1 VSQTNDGATDAKTAS
16 PSLSM
21 SRLNEILLASL
32 TSLAAA
38 GEVEAA
44 CRLAGQAFMALRS
57 TDQVAARRFDALLHR
72 LTPKLTDFVH
82 RWHGSASVNP
92 EPRNASPGT
101 SSGHT
106 ESQ

>member
-1 VSQTNDGATDAKTAS
+1 VNQTNDGSKEANTPS
-16 PSLSM
+16 PSVPMSQLS
-21 SRLNEILLASL
+21 EILLASL

-57 TDQVAARRFDALLHR
+57 TDQVAARCFDALLHR
-72 LTPKLTDFVH
+72 LTPKLTDSVH
-82 RWHGSASVNP
+82 GWHGSSSANP
-92 EPRNASPGT
+92 GSRKACPGT
-101 SSGHT
+101 SSGRT